1 MILKDKPRPDFWIDG
16 RAGKP
21 NAINVALVRAAEEL
35 WPRVFQIVTYAL
47 NDGASAAELLEQVV
61 HEIAESQAEGK
72 LPKELEAPRAL
83 LLTRLQQRLINHL
96 HRERRISYRGS
107 IFELEESYRTG
118 SRSIPNHD
126 ERQVHESI
134 LRAQA
139 LALIDGNARRLLTLR
154 LMGFK
159 WSEIGRLMGERTG
172 TVRERF
178 RVALNRLIERLSNV
192 RPFSPREGG
201 DS

>member
-1 MILKDKPRPDFWIDG
+1 MFLQDESRPDFWIDG

-21 NAINVALVRAAEEL
+21 NAIDVALMRAAEEV

-107 IFELEESYRTG
+107 VFELEESYR
-118 SRSIPNHD
+118 SRSIPNQD

-154 LMGFK
+154 LMGFR

>member
-1 MILKDKPRPDFWIDG
+1 MFLQDESRPDFWIDG

-21 NAINVALVRAAEEL
+21 NAIDVALMRAAEEV

-107 IFELEESYRTG
+107 VFELEESYR
-118 SRSIPNHD
+118 SRSIPNQD

-154 LMGFK
+154 LMGFR
-159 WSEIGRLMGERTG
+159 WSEIGSLMGERTG

-192 RPFSPREGG
+192 RPFNPREGG

>member
-1 MILKDKPRPDFWIDG
+1 MVLKDEPRPAFWIDG

-21 NAINVALVRAAEEL
+21 NAINVALVRAAEEV

-47 NDGASAAELLEQVV
+47 NDGASAAELLEKVV

-107 IFELEESYRTG
+107 VFELEESYR
-118 SRSIPNHD
+118 SRSIPNQD

-154 LMGFK
+154 LMGFR
-159 WSEIGRLMGERTG
+159 WSEIGRLMSERTG